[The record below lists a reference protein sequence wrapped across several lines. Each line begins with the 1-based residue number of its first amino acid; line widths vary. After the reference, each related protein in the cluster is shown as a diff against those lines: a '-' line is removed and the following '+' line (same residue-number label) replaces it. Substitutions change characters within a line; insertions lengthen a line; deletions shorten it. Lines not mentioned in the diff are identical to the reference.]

1 MKIFSLAP
9 KENWIL
15 DRITKEWSE
24 LDPELFTDDPTQAD
38 VLWVISPWLWRR
50 IPASLLSE
58 KKVVVTIHHIVPEKF
73 KTKEFI
79 SQHTNKPIK
88 VIGYWYNG
96 NTWTPYNK
104 SDARKDL
111 ELPEDSF
118 IIGSFQRDTEGSDL
132 ISPKLEKG
140 PDLFAD
146 VVKKI
151 SNHIENVYVLL
162 GGWRRQYVISRL
174 EKDNIKYKF
183 IKMAP
188 LEELR
193 KMYAACDL
201 YIVSSRCEGGPQAIL
216 EASAMKVPIISRDV
230 GMASA
235 VLPASCIMDIPNYYR
250 IPDVEDID
258 NCYNGVPPH
267 EINECSKQYKQM
279 FLDLMEQK

>member
-73 KTKEFI
+73 NVNSIRDFIIRDQFVDLYHVPCVKTKEFI

-183 IKMAP
+183 I
-188 LEELR
+188 
-193 KMYAACDL
+193 
-201 YIVSSRCEGGPQAIL
+201 
-216 EASAMKVPIISRDV
+216 
-230 GMASA
+230 
-235 VLPASCIMDIPNYYR
+235 
-250 IPDVEDID
+250 
-258 NCYNGVPPH
+258 
-267 EINECSKQYKQM
+267 
-279 FLDLMEQK
+279 